1 MLNISLL
8 IMQNGLHLVR
18 LKNKLWDF
26 LHVLKV
32 SGFFFFFFWTKIK
45 MMMLYLQ
52 AFSN

>member
-18 LKNKLWDF
+18 LKTKFWDF

-32 SGFFFFFFWTKIK
+32 SGFFFFFWTKIQ
-45 MMMLYLQ
+45 MMMPYLQ